1 MSYIFLDIDGV
12 LNKESDWRKMFTV
25 NADCINEFCDFYNSV
40 GGRVI
45 LISTWKNGYYGKNN
59 PSNADYIK
67 ILEKR
72 VSIYGKI
79 EDGDRLEQIKKYVKE
94 HDIVNYVIID
104 DDKTEYSQVDSHICF
119 IDAKKGFTSR
129 DSVKCRKILAGYI

>member
-59 PSNADYIK
+59 PSM
-67 ILEKR
+67 
-72 VSIYGKI
+72 
-79 EDGDRLEQIKKYVKE
+79 QI
-94 HDIVNYVIID
+94 I
-104 DDKTEYSQVDSHICF
+104 
-119 IDAKKGFTSR
+119 
-129 DSVKCRKILAGYI
+129 

>member
-1 MSYIFLDIDGV
+1 M
-12 LNKESDWRKMFTV
+12 
-25 NADCINEFCDFYNSV
+25 
-40 GGRVI
+40 
-45 LISTWKNGYYGKNN
+45 
-59 PSNADYIK
+59 
-67 ILEKR
+67 EKR

-119 IDAKKGFTSR
+119 IDAKKGFISR